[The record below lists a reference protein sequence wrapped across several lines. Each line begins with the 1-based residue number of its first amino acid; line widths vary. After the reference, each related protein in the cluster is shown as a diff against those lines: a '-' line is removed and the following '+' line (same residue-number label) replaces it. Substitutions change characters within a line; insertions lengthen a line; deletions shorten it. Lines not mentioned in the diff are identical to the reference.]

1 MEDYNS
7 GKHSPASASYTASP
21 TSLPQPTKPKASY
34 GLLEKYEEPKRLQP
48 SQTLLGQATAPQIAD
63 SQAKITQQR
72 KSGRDDHHKQQ
83 VAARNTPTAPFL
95 PLLPED
101 MALLADG
108 STAKWTKEVSI
119 TAVNPS
125 GRSYEVQD
133 SPSLTYTSGRE
144 LLKKESN
151 APTQNHPSFLNSRI
165 NKKKKKMQQCNYP
178 EVHELDA
185 R

>member
-1 MEDYNS
+1 MKSQNDSSLAKLFWGRPQPHRLPIPKPKLPSNEKAEGTTSTNS
-7 GKHSPASASYTASP
+7 K
-21 TSLPQPTKPKASY
+21 SLPGT
-34 GLLEKYEEPKRLQP
+34 R
-48 SQTLLGQATAPQIAD
+48 
-63 SQAKITQQR
+63 
-72 KSGRDDHHKQQ
+72 
-83 VAARNTPTAPFL
+83 
-95 PLLPED
+95 PLLRSYHCSQKIED